1 MGCLCRTSPYLE
13 VWSGANP
20 RIDGMT
26 TVGYARRM
34 AVTEEAISTIKAMIV
49 SGELKPGDRLPPEK
63 ELSERL
69 GVSRNSLREAVK
81 SLEFIHVLDVRRG
94 DGTFV
99 TSLEPSQLLEAMAF
113 VVDLHR
119 DRSVLEIFEVRR
131 SLEPYA
137 ASLAATRIGEAELDA
152 LAASI
157 ASVNENTDVDRMVAH
172 DLEFHRIISA
182 ASGNA
187 YLSSLLD
194 SMSSSTTRARIW
206 RGITQQGSAHRT
218 LAEHAAI
225 LRALRDH
232 DPDMTRAALVLHIG
246 GIESWLRAAVDE

>member
-1 MGCLCRTSPYLE
+1 
-13 VWSGANP
+13 
-20 RIDGMT
+20 MT
-26 TVGYARRM
+26 RLGYARRM
-34 AVTEEAISTIKAMIV
+34 AVTEAAISTIKAMIV

-99 TSLEPSQLLEAMAF
+99 TSLEPRQLLEAMTF

-131 SLEPYA
+131 VLEPHAAAVA
-137 ASLAATRIGEAELDA
+137 ASLISDDELDS
-152 LAASI
+152 LEASI
-157 ASVNENTDVDRMVAH
+157 ASVDEDTDVDRMVAH
-172 DLEFHRIISA
+172 DLEFHRIIST
-182 ASGNA
+182 ASRNA

-206 RGITQQGSAHRT
+206 RGITQQGSAGRT
-218 LAEHAAI
+218 LSEHAAI

-232 DPDMTRAALVLHIG
+232 DPEMTRAALVLHIG
-246 GIESWLRAAVDE
+246 GIESWLRSAVDE